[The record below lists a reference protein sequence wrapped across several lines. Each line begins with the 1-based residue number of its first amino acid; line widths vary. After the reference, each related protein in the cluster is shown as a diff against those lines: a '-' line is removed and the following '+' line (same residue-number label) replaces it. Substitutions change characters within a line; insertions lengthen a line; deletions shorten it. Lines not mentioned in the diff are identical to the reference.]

1 MSVCTCSTGATGMQ
15 VLDCFGQPDR
25 ITGIAFV
32 DLMLDSTTANS
43 IQVTEAL
50 PLTLIGWTG
59 RLYNK
64 DEKQRFS
71 VLNDIKVYA
80 RETADAVTEE
90 IDTIPLFIRDG
101 DQMVTFELIG
111 APAAIKAAI
120 ETLRCRTV
128 GYYGLTASNQLVG
141 YKVSDTSL
149 QPIPI
154 EKGTLS
160 VKTMDRTNNTV
171 SRVMVS
177 FMVKQSYNA
186 ANTGF
191 IPSTAIVPELSAVPG
206 MIQATATTTG
216 AATTTATTQVVS
228 LTWSLSGSAASGTQ
242 EALVGFDTTTFWSI
256 FNEDT
261 ALAVTVATCVENPDG
276 TYTLGFSAQTTGDV
290 LRFSATNTAPFNFT
304 PFTKTAA

>member
-80 RETADAVTEE
+80 RETADDVTEE

-101 DQMVTFELIG
+101 NQMVTFELIG

-206 MIQATATTTG
+206 MIQATTTTTG
-216 AATTTATTQVVS
+216 TATTSTTTQVVS

-276 TYTLGFSAQTTGDV
+276 TYTLGFTAQTTGDV

>member
-15 VLDCFGQPDR
+15 VLDCFGLPDR
-25 ITGIAFV
+25 ITGIGFV
-32 DLMLDSTTANS
+32 DIMSDSTTFNSLTYSAASPMTLAN
-43 IQVTEAL
+43 
-50 PLTLIGWTG
+50 WTAK
-59 RLYNK
+59 LYTK
-64 DEKQRFS
+64 DEKQRIS

-90 IDTIPLFIRDG
+90 IDTIPQFIRDG

-128 GYYGLTASNQLVG
+128 GYYGLTASNQIVG
-141 YKVSDTSL
+141 YKYNDSEL
-149 QPIPI
+149 RPIPI
-154 EKGTLS
+154 EKGTLT
-160 VKTMDRTNNTV
+160 VKTMDRTNDTV

-191 IPSTAIVPELSAVPG
+191 IPSTAIQPELSAVPG
-206 MIQATATTTG
+206 MIQATTTTTG
-216 AATTTATTQVVS
+216 TATTTATTQEIS
-228 LTWSLSGSAASGTQ
+228 LSWSLSGSAALGSQ

-256 FNEDT
+256 YNEDT
-261 ALAVTVATCVENPDG
+261 AAAVTVSTCVENPDG
-276 TYTLGFSAQTTGDV
+276 TYTLGFTAQTTGDV
-290 LRFSATNTAPFNFT
+290 LTFSATNTAPFNFT
-304 PFTKTAA
+304 SFTKTAA

>member
-1 MSVCTCSTGATGMQ
+1 MQ

-43 IQVTEAL
+43 IQVTEAS
-50 PLTLIGWTG
+50 PLTLVGWTG

-101 DQMVTFELIG
+101 DQLVTFELIG

-191 IPSTAIVPELSAVPG
+191 IPSTAITPELSAVPG

-216 AATTTATTQVVS
+216 SNTTTATTQLIK
-228 LTWSLSGSAASGTQ
+228 LTWALSGSAALGSQ

-256 FNEDT
+256 YNEDT
-261 ALAVTVATCVENPDG
+261 AAAVTVSTVVENPDG
-276 TYTLGFSAQTTGDV
+276 SYTLGFSAQTTGDV
-290 LRFSATNTAPFNFT
+290 LTFSAPNAAPFNFT
-304 PFTKTAA
+304 SFTKLAL